1 MQVFHQQNRGAAA
14 CVSLFMSVMI
24 SVMLSACGGFPTTH
38 PDPAKNNAANY
49 KTDVK
54 DCAQAYPETPDGVYL
69 KRRITCLQLK
79 GWR

>member
-1 MQVFHQQNRGAAA
+1 MQAFHQQNRGAAICA
-14 CVSLFMSVMI
+14 TLSMSL
-24 SVMLSACGGFPTTH
+24 LSACGGFPTTH
-38 PDPAKNNAANY
+38 PDPAKNNSANN

-69 KRRITCLQLK
+69 KGRIACLQLK

>member
-1 MQVFHQQNRGAAA
+1 MFLINIIISFFFDYSPKSKSTISAAA
-14 CVSLFMSVMI
+14 
-24 SVMLSACGGFPTTH
+24 H
-38 PDPAKNNAANY
+38 AKNNSANY

-69 KRRITCLQLK
+69 KGRIACLQLK